1 LLVSNIPQSFGTPLY
16 FYQKNALALSDFQIG
31 DLSAV
36 GGVGG
41 LLASVI
47 YPVLCRRLPMQSLRV
62 LGTLGPAI
70 AIAAY
75 LFYTSLPAALIVE
88 LLSGFLFGIG
98 TLALMQGAVISTF
111 APSAAFGFAV
121 FMSASNAGA
130 AIGDNLAALLV
141 EHLSITL
148 FDVVKLFAAATT
160 ACCLFVLF
168 LPRGLLNHRE
178 GQP

>member
-1 LLVSNIPQSFGTPLY
+1 
-16 FYQKNALALSDFQIG
+16 
-31 DLSAV
+31 
-36 GGVGG
+36 
-41 LLASVI
+41 
-47 YPVLCRRLPMQSLRV
+47 
-62 LGTLGPAI
+62 
-70 AIAAY
+70 
-75 LFYTSLPAALIVE
+75 
-88 LLSGFLFGIG
+88 
-98 TLALMQGAVISTF
+98 
-111 APSAAFGFAV
+111 
-121 FMSASNAGA
+121 MSASNAGA